1 MINRIISRF
10 GRVSRRAVSTMAP
23 SAGIPLAANA
33 GASEVPK
40 AGAPLPPAGT
50 RTNLFD
56 LFTALQNYGHG
67 LTLVGGFI
75 IIIVGATTYVVRGNT
90 EIRKDVELAER
101 NTAFAKELM
110 ASNQMNNEKLM
121 ASNKEHVDKLIE
133 KDIAI
138 VKRDAELTALKNIL
152 VFGQSEEYR
161 GMRTSFARGE
171 DAKTENDKK

>member
-33 GASEVPK
+33 GASEVPNV
-40 AGAPLPPAGT
+40 GAPLPRAGT

-110 ASNQMNNEKLM
+110 ASN
-121 ASNKEHVDKLIE
+121 KEHVDKLIE
-133 KDIAI
+133 KEIAI
-138 VKRDAELTALKNIL
+138 VKRDAELEALKNIL
-152 VFGQSEEYR
+152 VFGQSEEY
-161 GMRTSFARGE
+161 SQGE
-171 DAKTENDKK
+171 RMQRLKMIRSNDSASR

>member
-33 GASEVPK
+33 GASEVPNV
-40 AGAPLPPAGT
+40 GAPLPRAGT

-56 LFTALQNYGHG
+56 LFTALQNSGHG

-110 ASNQMNNEKLM
+110 ASN
-121 ASNKEHVDKLIE
+121 KEHVDKLIE
-133 KDIAI
+133 KEIAI
-138 VKRDAELTALKNIL
+138 VKRDAELEALKNIL
-152 VFGQSEEYR
+152 VFGQSEEY
-161 GMRTSFARGE
+161 SQGE
-171 DAKTENDKK
+171 RMQRLKMIRSNDSASR